1 MRTQI
6 ICLKRTADDD
16 NDDDDDDDDEEDEDE
31 DGSLPEFLK
40 MCTLVNNNNN
50 KETEQNEQI
59 IIIPCPFE
67 AILKINIL
75 LSLVKLGLNHK
86 PYRRRS
92 RIGLSSHYN
101 Q

>member
-1 MRTQI
+1 LRTQI

-16 NDDDDDDDDEEDEDE
+16 NDDDDDDDDEEDED
-31 DGSLPEFLK
+31 GSLPEFLK
-40 MCTLVNNNNN
+40 MCTLVNNNNNN